1 MIVREVPWEHPDSV
15 ALREAQRLDIAERYG
30 ADDSEPGPA
39 PTADDITVF
48 FVAYNDDDDEAVGCG
63 GLRQLDAQ
71 HGEVKRMFVRQQSR
85 GSGAATAVLTRLE
98 ESGRERGWNRLVLET
113 GDQQP
118 EAIRLYER
126 EGYHRIPN
134 FGYYADSPISLCYE
148 KELRPNLFSGGY
160 EAPFDGPLPQTA
172 GHLHAPPTSLASM
185 TTSLAELLAQVPA
198 LNDPAQP
205 FTYTVKGNTIVGAWD
220 IVRAKSLYPKEFK
233 SIDKKYSITVEFD
246 EKKSTYKYKDREKSS
261 GFSAGTGGI
270 SFGSS
275 GFSGKESKKEFSFEL
290 GGVNKTDAGIS
301 PVLAWSFDTSKI
313 KTPLFDFLEKNG
325 WAHKKGLF
333 G

>member
-1 MIVREVPWEHPDSV
+1 
-15 ALREAQRLDIAERYG
+15 
-30 ADDSEPGPA
+30 
-39 PTADDITVF
+39 
-48 FVAYNDDDDEAVGCG
+48 
-63 GLRQLDAQ
+63 
-71 HGEVKRMFVRQQSR
+71 
-85 GSGAATAVLTRLE
+85 
-98 ESGRERGWNRLVLET
+98 
-113 GDQQP
+113 
-118 EAIRLYER
+118 
-126 EGYHRIPN
+126 
-134 FGYYADSPISLCYE
+134 
-148 KELRPNLFSGGY
+148 
-160 EAPFDGPLPQTA
+160 
-172 GHLHAPPTSLASM
+172 M

-275 GFSGKESKKEFSFEL
+275 GFSGKENKKEFSFEL

-313 KTPLFDFLEKNG
+313 KTPLFAFLEKNG
-325 WAHKKGLF
+325 WEHKKGLF